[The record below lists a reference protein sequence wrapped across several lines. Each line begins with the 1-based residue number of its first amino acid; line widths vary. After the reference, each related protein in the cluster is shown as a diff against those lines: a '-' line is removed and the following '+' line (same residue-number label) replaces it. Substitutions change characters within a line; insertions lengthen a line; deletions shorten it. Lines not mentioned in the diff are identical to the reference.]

1 MRDYYIRGLIMF
13 KDERGWLRD
22 TCLTAQDRFIARY
35 LPIAESYA
43 KALDEAHIE

>member
-35 LPIAESYA
+35 LHIAESYA